1 MILKIER
8 EDLELSNIFV
18 FIFGAVIGS
27 FLNVVI
33 YRVPK
38 GESIISPRSHCQ
50 KCNETI
56 AWHYNIPIFSYIFL
70 KGKCKN
76 CNEPFSLNYLLVEVF
91 TAFITLFLF
100 MKLGLTLDFFIM
112 GALFYSLIVL
122 SFIDFEYKAV
132 PDWILFFCL
141 VFAFTSFYGNFF
153 HAITNAFIF
162 AGAFVI
168 LDFFVTFYIQNIKS
182 KIIKDETLKTQ
193 RALGEGDFPIVAI
206 IGGVLGVKSGLI
218 AIFLAALFAIIP
230 SIYNNIKN
238 KDKETPFIP
247 YLSFGL
253 FIEYIFQ
260 ISKVIL

>member
-1 MILKIER
+1 VILIIER

-38 GESIISPRSHCQ
+38 GESIIMPRSHCT

-56 AWHYNIPIFSYIFL
+56 SWQYNIPIFSYIL
-70 KGKCKN
+70 LNGKCKY
-76 CNEPFSLNYLLVEVF
+76 CGEVF
-91 TAFITLFLF
+91 SSKYFFVEIISAIITLTLF
-100 MKLGLTLDFFIM
+100 IKLGLSVDFFIM
-112 GALFYSLIVL
+112 LALFYSLIVL

-132 PDWILFFCL
+132 PDWLLFFSL
-141 VFAFTSFYGNFF
+141 VLAFISFYDNFF
-153 HAITNAFIF
+153 YSITNAFIF
-162 AGAFVI
+162 AGAFMM

-182 KIIKDETLKTQ
+182 KITKDETLRTQ

-206 IGGVLGVKSGLI
+206 VGGALGIKSGLI

-238 KDKETPFIP
+238 KDKETAFIP

-253 FIEYIFQ
+253 FVEYIFQ